1 MEKPV
6 SMRQN
11 VDRIKQTLRWFPGV
25 VLGLGRQVGKTS
37 ALLEVIHDD
46 FNGDATVFSPNIRM
60 SDYAKNKYMEK
71 YPNERVPEF
80 SSHERAIRGKM
91 NPVFAD
97 EWWFITPEERRDLIA
112 TGRLVARIG
121 TEFGQRHLEST
132 VIRFTDEEL
141 DLLESLF
148 LAFATGRVTYC
159 IKGVPENKQ
168 LNRDL
173 HRKFKS
179 AKEDV

>member
-6 SMRQN
+6 SMRQS

-46 FNGDATVFSPNIRM
+46 FDGYGTVYSM
-60 SDYAKNKYMEK
+60 SDAMRRCAKQMYIDKYGNKK
-71 YPNERVPEF
+71 LPSFVSGTKNV
-80 SSHERAIRGKM
+80 RGRSDFI
-91 NPVFAD
+91 FAD
-97 EWWFITPEERRDLIA
+97 EWWHIPAQDRRNLIA
-112 TGRLVARIG
+112 TGRLAARIG
-121 TEFGQRHLEST
+121 TEFGERNLEST

-148 LAFATGRVTYC
+148 EAFVTGRGTYS
-159 IKGVPENKQ
+159 INGVPENMQ

-173 HRKFKS
+173 HRKFKRE
-179 AKEDV
+179 KEML